1 MTLIIIAT
9 NDSDAI
15 GLNGKTISQAS
26 FKKRENFVRFPKERT
41 AQIGCYVIGC
51 F

>member
-9 NDSDAI
+9 NDSGVI
-15 GLNGKTISQAS
+15 GLKKKTIFQTS
-26 FKKRENFVRFPKERT
+26 FKKWENFVRFPKERT